1 MIGVNMA
8 VYDRVDK
15 RRRALIN
22 AQKRY
27 KQDLNI
33 CWKRGYLP
41 KNKLIMMEIESL
53 IADIKI
59 WWTTRRLKKAGYIG
73 YRKGDQ

>member
-1 MIGVNMA
+1 MA

-27 KQDLNI
+27 RQDLNI

-41 KNKLIMMEIESL
+41 KRILIIMMIENF
-53 IADIKI
+53 IAGIKI
-59 WWTTRRLKKAGYIG
+59 WWTTKKLKMAGYTG
-73 YRKGDQ
+73 YKKGD

>member
-1 MIGVNMA
+1 MA

-27 KQDLNI
+27 NKDLNI

-41 KNKLIMMEIESL
+41 KTKLVMMMVESF

-59 WWTTRRLKKAGYIG
+59 WWTTIKLKKANYIG
-73 YRKGDQ
+73 YRKGD

>member
-1 MIGVNMA
+1 MA

-27 KQDLNI
+27 RQDLIIN
-33 CWKRGYLP
+33 WKIGGIP
-41 KNKLIMMEIESL
+41 KTTLIKMMVEAL

-59 WWTTRRLKKAGYIG
+59 RWTTKKLKMAGYIG
-73 YRKGDQ
+73 YKKGD